1 MENIEKIDTVTGLP
15 YYDSFISVA
24 REELANN
31 FAPGRYV
38 LIATDVSN
46 FKYINHIYGYSK
58 ANELL
63 RDLIALISN
72 NDDGN
77 VSTCRTHSDHIISLF
92 KYNGDKA
99 EFCNRVD
106 RYSRDF
112 VKKNSRKYPSVMLH
126 LNNGIFFIV
135 HFRGE
140 KCFLYTPCLL

>member
-1 MENIEKIDTVTGLP
+1 MKNIEKLDTVTGLP
-15 YYDSFISVA
+15 IYDSFIGIA

-31 FAPGRYV
+31 FVPGHYV
-38 LIATDVSN
+38 LIATDISN

-72 NDDGN
+72 SVDGN

-92 KYNGDKA
+92 KYNGDKTA
-99 EFCNRVD
+99 FCSRVD

-112 VKKNSRKYPSVMLH
+112 VKDNNRKYP
-126 LNNGIFFIV
+126 
-135 HFRGE
+135 
-140 KCFLYTPCLL
+140 